1 MGFFQRFSKRVLLA
15 LHTINYIMSYSK
27 CAFQGTA
34 LLLERKRAAVPGNA
48 EMSRPINARR
58 VMDITF
64 TKGEDVSG

>member
-1 MGFFQRFSKRVLLA
+1 
-15 LHTINYIMSYSK
+15 MSYSK

-34 LLLERKRAAVPGNA
+34 VLLERKRSAVPGNA

-64 TKGEDVSG
+64 TKGEDLSG